1 MFKIA
6 YAIILGL
13 VGAAAIHIAVILLI
27 PVFSDQNAWARVT
40 SYGGSWQFHPV
51 VETETPDR
59 TGLAIDPLFD
69 AVACHF
75 ALDEAPARIVSTGDV
90 PFWSL
95 SIYNKRGENIYSFND
110 RTAIGETLDLV
121 VANPVQ
127 MIELKKIAP
136 PELANSV
143 MIEADMGEGF
153 VVVRSF
159 VPDDSFQTIVT
170 DFLRAATCEPLAEA

>member
-1 MFKIA
+1 MFRIA

-13 VGAAAIHIAVILLI
+13 VGAAAIHIGIILLI

-40 SYGGSWQFHPV
+40 SYGAPWRFHPV
-51 VETETPDR
+51 IEKETPDR
-59 TGLAIDPLFD
+59 SGLAVDPLFD

-75 ALDEAPARIVSTGDV
+75 TLEEAPARITSAGDV

-95 SIYNKRGENIYSFND
+95 SIYNRRGENIYSFND
-110 RTAIGETLDLV
+110 RTAINEELDLV
-121 VANPVQ
+121 VADPVQ
-127 MIELKKIAP
+127 MIELKKTAP

-143 MIEADMGEGF
+143 MIEADMDEGF

-159 VPDDSFQTIVT
+159 VPDRSFQAIVE
-170 DFLRAATCEPLAEA
+170 DFLRGATCEPLVEP